1 MTDLLKY
8 TIEFPIHSSVNV
20 LYNRLSTP
28 SGLSEWF
35 ANNVSI
41 KNDVYTF
48 FWDHS
53 EQSAKMLKKK
63 ENSFIRFR
71 WEEEEYED
79 TYFEFLIQI
88 DELTGDVSLMITDY
102 AEDNTE
108 QKEQTALWQ
117 AQFDNLKRALGS

>member
-8 TIEFPIHSSVNV
+8 TIEFPIHSSVNI

-35 ANNVSI
+35 ANNVSVE
-41 KNDVYTF
+41 NDVYTF
-48 FWDHS
+48 FWDRS

-63 ENSFIRFR
+63 ENSFIRFK

-108 QKEQTALWQ
+108 QEEQTALWQ
-117 AQFDNLKRALGS
+117 AQFNNLKRALGS

>member
-1 MTDLLKY
+1 MTDLVKY

-20 LYNRLSTP
+20 LYKRLSTP
-28 SGLSEWF
+28 SGLAEWF

-48 FWDHS
+48 FWDRS

-63 ENSFIRFR
+63 ENAFIRFR
-71 WEEEEYED
+71 WEEDEDED

-88 DELTGDVSLMITDY
+88 DEMTGDVSLMITDF
-102 AEDNTE
+102 AEDETE
-108 QKEQTALWQ
+108 QEEQTALWE

>member
-1 MTDLLKY
+1 MSLIKY
-8 TIEFPIHSSVNV
+8 SLEYPIRTSISF
-20 LYNRLSTP
+20 LYKRLSTP

-35 ANNVSI
+35 ANNVSVE
-41 KNDVYTF
+41 NDVYTF
-48 FWDHS
+48 FWDRS

-63 ENSFIRFR
+63 ENSFIRFK

-108 QKEQTALWQ
+108 QEEQTALWQ
-117 AQFDNLKRALGS
+117 AQFNNLKRALGS

>member
-20 LYNRLSTP
+20 LYKRLSTP

-35 ANNVSI
+35 ANNVSV
-41 KNDVYTF
+41 KKDVYTF
-48 FWDHS
+48 FWDLS

-71 WEEEEYED
+71 WEEDEYKD

-88 DELTGDVSLMITDY
+88 DEMTRDVSLMITDY
-102 AEDNTE
+102 AEDETE
-108 QKEQTALWQ
+108 QEEQTALWQ
-117 AQFDNLKRALGS
+117 AQFNNLKRALGS

>member
-20 LYNRLSTP
+20 LYKRLSTP

-48 FWDHS
+48 FWDRS
-53 EQSAKMLKKK
+53 EQSAKILKKK

-71 WEEEEYED
+71 WEEDEYKD

-88 DELTGDVSLMITDY
+88 DEMTGDVSLMITDY
-102 AEDNTE
+102 AEDETE
-108 QKEQTALWQ
+108 QEEQTALWQ
-117 AQFDNLKRALGS
+117 AQFNNLKMALGS